1 MSAVVY
7 HYLRNKCNLNKG
19 IHPIDWYTFSNQI
32 DYLKQKNS
40 TLSLSNNF
48 EEFLESYNL
57 DVNKKKYLITF
68 DDGLKEHFEAAKLLK
83 NKNIKGIF
91 AIIGCTIFEKKI
103 PLVHKLH
110 WLRSILK
117 PYIFRKELESILG
130 RSLNSD
136 GDIVKKAKKMHI
148 HDDDETATLKY
159 NLNFILDYYE
169 LDFATSLIIK
179 NYIDSEELFCK
190 KYFLSIDEII
200 NINKMGH
207 EISWHTNFHM
217 PMTKLDDQEILN
229 DLNLGFDF
237 LNKINKNNKKHLCYP
252 YGRFDAIPFNKM
264 EVISSNFSYGWTLE
278 NISTKFM
285 PKNIKNLLLQ
295 RITTNELFKN
305 IEHLK

>member
-117 PYIFRKELESILG
+117 PYIFRKQLESTLG

-136 GDIVKKAKKMHI
+136 GDIVKKAKKFKVKT
-148 HDDDETATLKY
+148 DKS
-159 NLNFILDYYE
+159 
-169 LDFATSLIIK
+169 TS
-179 NYIDSEELFCK
+179 
-190 KYFLSIDEII
+190 
-200 NINKMGH
+200 
-207 EISWHTNFHM
+207 
-217 PMTKLDDQEILN
+217 
-229 DLNLGFDF
+229 
-237 LNKINKNNKKHLCYP
+237 
-252 YGRFDAIPFNKM
+252 
-264 EVISSNFSYGWTLE
+264 
-278 NISTKFM
+278 
-285 PKNIKNLLLQ
+285 
-295 RITTNELFKN
+295 
-305 IEHLK
+305 

>member
-19 IHPIDWYTFSNQI
+19 IHPIDWFTFNNQI

-40 TLSLSNNF
+40 TLYLTNDF
-48 EEFLESYNL
+48 DEFLESYNL

-83 NKNIKGIF
+83 DKNIKGIF

-117 PYIFRKELESILG
+117 PYIFRKELENILG

-148 HDDDETATLKY
+148 HDDEQTATLKY

-207 EISWHTNFHM
+207 EIAWHTNFHI
-217 PMTKLDDQEILN
+217 PMTKLNDQEILN

-252 YGRFDAIPFNKM
+252 YGRLDAIPLNKM
-264 EVISSNFSYGWTLE
+264 EIISSNFSYGWTLD
-278 NISTKFM
+278 NIDTKFM
-285 PKNIKNLLLQ
+285 TKNIKNMLLQ

-305 IEHLK
+305 IEHLR

>member
-40 TLSLSNNF
+40 ILSLSNNF

-264 EVISSNFSYGWTLE
+264 EVISSNFSYGWTLD

>member
-7 HYLRNKCNLNKG
+7 HYLRNTCNLNKG

-40 TLSLSNNF
+40 ILSLSNNF

-264 EVISSNFSYGWTLE
+264 EVISSNFSYGWTLD

-285 PKNIKNLLLQ
+285 PENIKNLLLQ